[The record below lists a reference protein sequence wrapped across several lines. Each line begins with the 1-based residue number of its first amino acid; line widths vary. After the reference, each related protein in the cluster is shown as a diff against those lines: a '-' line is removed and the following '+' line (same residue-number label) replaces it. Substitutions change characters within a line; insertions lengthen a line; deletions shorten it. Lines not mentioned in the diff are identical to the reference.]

1 MRVPS
6 QRAAAQRRL
15 GPRTIAIGLARIAAA
30 LLIALPM
37 ASCMPAAAPLRP
49 TVSLRLSGSP
59 ADATV
64 VVDEENIGPLD
75 YVAAHGVALPP
86 GVHHVTIQA
95 PGYFPWDRE
104 VEAKLG
110 MAPIR
115 FDVVLSPVPD

>member
-1 MRVPS
+1 MNDPS
-6 QRAAAQRRL
+6 QSRAAA
-15 GPRTIAIGLARIAAA
+15 IGI
-30 LLIALPM
+30 LILM

-49 TVSLRLSGSP
+49 TVSLRLRGSP

-64 VVDEENIGPLD
+64 VVDEENIGTLD

-86 GVHHVTIQA
+86 GEHHVTIQA

-110 MAPIR
+110 IPPIQL
-115 FDVVLSPVPD
+115 DVVLSPVPD